1 MKIEPDAL
9 KVTGVVSSQ
18 VACEM
23 LNAHLIDLGTAVVD
37 GKSLL
42 VYPDNEDLRD
52 QRDYDFFEA
61 VVLQL
66 LHDRGEAGV
75 SASLAPSD

>member
-9 KVTGVVSSQ
+9 KVTGVVSLQ

-23 LNAHLIDLGTAVVD
+23 LNSNLIDLGTAVVD
-37 GKSLL
+37 GESLL

-52 QRDYDFFEA
+52 QQDYEFFET

-66 LHDRGEAGV
+66 LHERGEAGAR
-75 SASLAPSD
+75 ASLLPSE

>member
-9 KVTGVVSSQ
+9 KVTGVVSLQ

-42 VYPDNEDLRD
+42 VYPDNEGLRD
-52 QRDYDFFEA
+52 QRDYDFF
-61 VVLQL
+61 
-66 LHDRGEAGV
+66 
-75 SASLAPSD
+75 